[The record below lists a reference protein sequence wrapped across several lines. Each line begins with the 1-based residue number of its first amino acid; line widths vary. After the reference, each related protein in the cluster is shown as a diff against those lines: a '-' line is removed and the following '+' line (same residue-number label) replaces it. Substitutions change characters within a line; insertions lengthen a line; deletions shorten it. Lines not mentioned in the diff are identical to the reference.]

1 MKKELLCCIL
11 LLSGF
16 YASAQSILL
25 SPEVFS
31 SQGNNF
37 IGADFELSYTIGEL
51 AAISTIS
58 SGNITLTQGFHQPDK
73 FTIISIAPL
82 DQLFGAEIY
91 PNPSSDM
98 AQIRISSNEFYNLM
112 IELYDA
118 SGRKLRS
125 EKLNH
130 YPGEQLYTLQTSD
143 LSVGTYLVRL
153 LTENGRVSK
162 TLRLNKIYQ

>member
-1 MKKELLCCIL
+1 MKKRLLCSFL

-16 YASAQSILL
+16 YVTAQSIQL
-25 SPEVFS
+25 SPQVFS

-37 IGADFELSYTIGEL
+37 VGTGFELSYTIGEL

-73 FTIISIAPL
+73 FTIITIKPL

-98 AQIRISSNEFYNLM
+98 AQIKISSDEFYDLS

-125 EKLNH
+125 EKVNH
-130 YPGEQLYTLQTSD
+130 YPGEQLYTLNTSE
-143 LSVGTYLVRL
+143 LSAGTYLVRF